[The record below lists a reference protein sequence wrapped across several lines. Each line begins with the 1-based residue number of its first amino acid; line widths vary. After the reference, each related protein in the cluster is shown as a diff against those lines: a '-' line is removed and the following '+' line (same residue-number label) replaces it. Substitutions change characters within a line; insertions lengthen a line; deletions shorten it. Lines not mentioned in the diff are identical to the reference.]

1 MIRIDTKARLFYI
14 AVLFMAPA
22 AAQTGVWTAPVTLSA
37 GRQGWE
43 AAAAMD
49 GSGNSVAIWDEIRSQ
64 AYIWSRSKPSGGGW
78 SSPMQVSPGGL
89 GLQTSYVYPAVR
101 ISAAGFATAVW
112 TDADGVWTA
121 DRPPASDWNPPQLL
135 IPGASGPIFA
145 MNSQGDAV
153 IAWTVGGPTDPNGS
167 VLAVLRP
174 AATAWTSPQ
183 TVASGGVHLLADHV
197 GIGGNGAAIVTWE
210 TYTSVCSEGFCAL
223 SNYIPHASRQAAVSG
238 AWVDSGVLMGP
249 TDDSHNPF
257 VALDSTGRAML
268 VALSGAGAYVSA
280 TQGVS
285 GGDWSPFHTV
295 VDVQEISIVSDLASD
310 DVGNVTMVYET
321 IGFSTSQALAV
332 EGSIGKN
339 AWLAPAVLSG
349 SDAIVS
355 LVTFA
360 LAGSGAALTV
370 WVTGSATPEIHAVT
384 RATATGTWGIPAT
397 ISQPGSSEIEPEG
410 AAVNSAG
417 KAIVIYSGYNA
428 ASVHTEYASNYTP

>member
-1 MIRIDTKARLFYI
+1 
-14 AVLFMAPA
+14 
-22 AAQTGVWTAPVTLSA
+22 
-37 GRQGWE
+37 
-43 AAAAMD
+43 
-49 GSGNSVAIWDEIRSQ
+49 
-64 AYIWSRSKPSGGGW
+64 
-78 SSPMQVSPGGL
+78 
-89 GLQTSYVYPAVR
+89 
-101 ISAAGFATAVW
+101 
-112 TDADGVWTA
+112 
-121 DRPPASDWNPPQLL
+121 
-135 IPGASGPIFA
+135 
-145 MNSQGDAV
+145 
-153 IAWTVGGPTDPNGS
+153 
-167 VLAVLRP
+167 
-174 AATAWTSPQ
+174 
-183 TVASGGVHLLADHV
+183 LADHV